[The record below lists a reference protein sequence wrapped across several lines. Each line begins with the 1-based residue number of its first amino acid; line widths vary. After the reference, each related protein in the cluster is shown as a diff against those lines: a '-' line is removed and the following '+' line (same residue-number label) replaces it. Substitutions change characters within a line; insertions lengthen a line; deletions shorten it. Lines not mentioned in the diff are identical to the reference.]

1 MKAKDDSKVL
11 LQVSVGDVLDNLAIH
26 ANFLELLAVLG
37 QLKLIYQPVGNVASI
52 PLSVGF
58 EFGCMLR

>member
-1 MKAKDDSKVL
+1 MQPQDYSKVL

-26 ANFLELLAVLG
+26 ADFLELLAVLG
-37 QLKLIYQPVGNVASI
+37 QLELINQPVGNVASI